1 VYTEEDHFSGVN
13 DNIKKL
19 YQTLKARILDLGND
33 IQIKTN
39 KSYIAFLRKKN
50 FAAVRVAK
58 SLLKLTINLQKSEL
72 NDPLHKAREVEGVLS
87 EVRIK
92 EPNEIQYVI
101 PFIQQSYNRN
111 LTW

>member
-33 IQIKTN
+33 IQIKT
-39 KSYIAFLRKKN
+39 N